1 VKVETLRELVS
12 QRIPPLPG
20 GGTIQVTVAS
30 VGRGDW
36 YWFHVEHT
44 LDGRPLSQPVNV
56 PIQLPDGMDADPTIL
71 ADKLVAAIMAQFA
84 RQQEAD

>member
-20 GGTIQVTVAS
+20 GGTVQVTVAS
-30 VGRGDW
+30 VGRGNW

-56 PIQLPDGMDADPTIL
+56 PIQLTDATDVEPTAL
-71 ADKLVAAIMAQFA
+71 AEKLVAAIMAQFV